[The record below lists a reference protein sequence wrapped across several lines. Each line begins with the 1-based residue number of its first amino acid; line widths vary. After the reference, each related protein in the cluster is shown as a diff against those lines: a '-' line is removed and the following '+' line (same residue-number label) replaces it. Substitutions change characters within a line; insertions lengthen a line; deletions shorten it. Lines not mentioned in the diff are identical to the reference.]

1 MMIGLPAAIK
11 GLFNP
16 RAAKP
21 IAGNRQFPIMAE
33 TRRIVWRGCCDFGI
47 KPTMR
52 CRSDNFAKR
61 LAA

>member
-21 IAGNRQFPIMAE
+21 IAGNRQFSVMAK
-33 TRRIVWRGCCDFGI
+33 TRRIAWRGCYDFGI

-52 CRSDNFAKR
+52 G
-61 LAA
+61 